1 MVTSLEPNQRQKVDR
16 PRENWRKGAGEP
28 QRDGQEGAFE
38 IDEWVKDRWMKE
50 EKDRGRDRQRKKEK
64 RRVREREGATER
76 RRETKTGLMEGLVTV
91 TNSCL
96 LDTPVPLSALC

>member
-1 MVTSLEPNQRQKVDR
+1 MDERREGQRTR
-16 PRENWRKGAGEP
+16 PTE
-28 QRDGQEGAFE
+28 
-38 IDEWVKDRWMKE
+38 
-50 EKDRGRDRQRKKEK
+50 RKKEK